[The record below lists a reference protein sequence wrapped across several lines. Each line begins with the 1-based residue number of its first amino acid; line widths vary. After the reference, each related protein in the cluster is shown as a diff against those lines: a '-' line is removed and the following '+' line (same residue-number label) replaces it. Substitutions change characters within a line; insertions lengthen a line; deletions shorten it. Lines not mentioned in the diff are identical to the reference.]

1 VKCKNLETMMQ
12 MLDGKAVDAIDKP
25 ESLLAAYGGIH
36 LALQTLGQELARAD
50 QEQEAEKLFESL
62 VVISS
67 TAMLAAAEYVLPVL
81 QEGED

>member
-1 VKCKNLETMMQ
+1 MRTKNLETMME
-12 MLDGKAVDAIDKP
+12 MLDGKVVEQIDKP

-50 QEQEAEKLFESL
+50 EVQDAEKLFESL

-81 QEGED
+81 EEGDA